1 MHITQKDIARKLGIS
16 PSLVSRALRGTAA
29 NIGAAEETVER
40 IRAEAKRLG
49 YRSSAAALTLR
60 GEPTQT
66 LGIVVKDFEDP
77 YFGLLIGELQRVA
90 SAAGFSLVVTGCH
103 ACRLDAGA
111 LTKYRVDG
119 LIVIGSEF
127 EPEGLEVF
135 FAAKMPVVQIGT
147 GRTMAGLARV
157 CMEQGTGFGQVLDYL
172 SSLGHREIGYVGD
185 GSPASARR
193 KSVLQQEMRRR
204 GMVVRG
210 KWFVHAAHTGPDAG
224 AQAAAEL
231 LAGGIAEMPTALVAA
246 DDVLAQSAM
255 RALFERGCRV
265 PHDVSLAGV
274 DDIPSARM
282 MIPAL
287 TTVRQPMATM
297 VQQAFELVTQAGPAL
312 AGRVV
317 QASPELVIRESCAAP
332 AERRRI

>member
-1 MHITQKDIARKLGIS
+1 MNITQKDIARKLGIS
-16 PSLVSRALRGTAA
+16 PSLVSRALRGTASH
-29 NIGAAEETVER
+29 IGAAEETVER
-40 IRAEAKRLG
+40 IRQEAQRLG

-66 LGIVVKDFEDP
+66 LGIVVRDFEDP

-90 SAAGFSLVVTGCH
+90 SAAGYSLVLTGCD

-127 EPEGLEVF
+127 EPQGLEPF
-135 FAAKMPVVQIGT
+135 FDAKMPVVQIGT
-147 GRTMAGLARV
+147 GRGVAGVARV
-157 CMEQGTGFGQVLDYL
+157 CMEQAVGFGQLLDYL
-172 SSLGHREIGYVGD
+172 GSLGHREIGYVGD
-185 GSPASARR
+185 GSPASVRR
-193 KSVLQQEMRRR
+193 KTVLQQEMRRR

-210 KWFVHAAHTGPDAG
+210 KWFVEALHPGADAG
-224 AQAAAEL
+224 ARATAEL
-231 LAGGIAEMPTALVAA
+231 LAGGNAAMPTALVAA

-255 RALFERGCRV
+255 RALFERGLQV

-287 TTVRQPMATM
+287 TTVRQPMAAM
-297 VQQAFELVTQAGPAL
+297 VQKAFELVIQRGAAQS
-312 AGRVV
+312 GRVV
-317 QASPELVIRESCAAP
+317 HVPPELVVRESCAVP
-332 AERRRI
+332 AQRRRS